1 MRDKLREAF
10 EFLEPDDIKSQVMGM
25 TGEDIV
31 LSPAARRHIPF
42 SFECKNVERLNFW
55 ECIKQ
60 TEANRKD
67 CTAPALVVKRNRSSP
82 YVAIPLDVFMD
93 IIRDLDSLVKK
104 EK

>member
-1 MRDKLREAF
+1 
-10 EFLEPDDIKSQVMGM
+10 MGM

-55 ECIKQ
+55 ECVKQ

-67 CTAPALVVKRNRSSP
+67 YTAPALVVKRNRSSP

-93 IIRDLDSLVKK
+93 IIRDLDCLVKK